1 VDLTGLIFVA
11 LGIAWVVYLVP
22 KALQHHDELSRSH
35 SVERFSSTMRVLA
48 RREAPAAGSTR
59 TSGRADG
66 RTVVTPA
73 REAAPAQVT
82 TKARRPSAAQIRAR
96 REAAR
101 RAAQRRRRVLGV
113 VVFLNAV
120 VAGLAGFGVIGWV
133 WQAIPVTLLVAWLV
147 ACRVMVKGE
156 QAAWSPVGV
165 RVPRTVFADVAP
177 APAAASDSADAGAVP
192 VDIDV
197 ERNDQGFDEVAPSAD
212 TSTIPAVRE
221 PLWDPVPTTLPTY
234 VSKPAATRRTVRTI
248 DLDAPGAWTSGRTE
262 ESAAIAREAD
272 QADRAAK
279 VSRREQRKTGS

>member
-1 VDLTGLIFVA
+1 MDLTGLIFVA

-48 RREAPAAGSTR
+48 RRETPAAGSAR

-73 REAAPAQVT
+73 REAAPVQVT
-82 TKARRPSAAQIRAR
+82 SKARRPSAAQIRAR

-101 RAAQRRRRVLGV
+101 RAAQRRRRVLGLV
-113 VVFLNAV
+113 LFLNAV
-120 VAGLAGFGVIGWV
+120 VAGLAAFSVIGWV
-133 WQAIPVTLLVAWLV
+133 WQAAPATLLVAWLV
-147 ACRVMVKGE
+147 TCRLMVRSE
-156 QAAWSPVGV
+156 QAVRAPVGV
-165 RVPRTVFADVAP
+165 RVPRRNSTDE
-177 APAAASDSADAGAVP
+177 APAAASTDSDEVPADIV
-192 VDIDV
+192 V

>member
-1 VDLTGLIFVA
+1 MDLTGLIFVA

-48 RREAPAAGSTR
+48 RREAPAAAPAR
-59 TSGRADG
+59 APGRADG
-66 RTVVTPA
+66 RTVVTPG

-101 RAAQRRRRVLGV
+101 RAAQRRRRVLGLV
-113 VVFLNAV
+113 LFLNAV
-120 VAGLAGFGVIGWV
+120 VAGLAAFSVIGWV
-133 WQAIPVTLLVAWLV
+133 WQAVPATLLVAWLV
-147 ACRVMVKGE
+147 ACRLMVKGE
-156 QAAWSPVGV
+156 QAAQAPVGV
-165 RVPRTVFADVAP
+165 RVPRSVFADVAS
-177 APAAASDSADAGAVP
+177 AAAP
-192 VDIDV
+192 VDTDEVPADIV
-197 ERNDQGFDEVAPSAD
+197 VARNDQGFDEVAPSAD
-212 TSTIPAVRE
+212 TSTIPAVHE

-262 ESAAIAREAD
+262 ESSAIAREAD
-272 QADRAAK
+272 KADRAAK

>member
-1 VDLTGLIFVA
+1 MDLTGLIFVA

-22 KALQHHDELSRSH
+22 KALQHHDELSRSN

-48 RREAPAAGSTR
+48 RRETPAAGSTR
-59 TSGRADG
+59 TSGRADS
-66 RTVVTPA
+66 RAVVTPA
-73 REAAPAQVT
+73 REASPAQVT
-82 TKARRPSAAQIRAR
+82 TKARRPSARPSAAQIRAR

-101 RAAQRRRRVLGV
+101 RAAQRRRRVLGS

-120 VAGLAGFGVIGWV
+120 VAGLAAFAVIGWA
-133 WQAIPVTLLVAWLV
+133 WQAVPATLLVAWLV
-147 ACRVMVKGE
+147 ACRLMVKSE
-156 QAAWSPVGV
+156 QAVWAPVGI
-165 RVPRTVFADVAP
+165 RVPRKVSAEET
-177 APAAASDSADAGAVP
+177 PAAAAETDEVPADIV
-192 VDIDV
+192 V

>member
-1 VDLTGLIFVA
+1 MDLTGLIFVA

-22 KALQHHDELSRSH
+22 KALQHHDELSRSN

-48 RREAPAAGSTR
+48 RRETPAAGSTR
-59 TSGRADG
+59 TSGRADS
-66 RTVVTPA
+66 RAVVTPA
-73 REAAPAQVT
+73 REAMPAQVT

-101 RAAQRRRRVLGV
+101 RAAQRRRRVLGFV
-113 VVFLNAV
+113 LLLNAV
-120 VAGLAGFGVIGWV
+120 VAGLAAFAVIGWV
-133 WQAIPVTLLVAWLV
+133 WQAVPATLLVAWLV
-147 ACRVMVKGE
+147 ACRLMVKSE
-156 QAAWSPVGV
+156 QAVWAPVGI
-165 RVPRTVFADVAP
+165 RVPRKVSAEDTAAP
-177 APAAASDSADAGAVP
+177 ASAETDEVPA
-192 VDIDV
+192 DIVV
-197 ERNDQGFDEVAPSAD
+197 ERNDQGFDEIAPSAD